1 MLSVRGVTKDGSVL
15 AIKPENVMLP
25 PRTMVTVKSVPSRP
39 SLNGRKG
46 RIVGIENAKE
56 MYTVRLDDNEHVK
69 LRYGAVL
76 A

>member
-1 MLSVRGVTKDGSVL
+1 
-15 AIKPENVMLP
+15 MLP
-25 PRTMVTVKSVPSRP
+25 PRTMVTVKSVSHRP

-56 MYTVRLDDNEHVK
+56 MYTVRLDNNEHVK